1 MNQPQDKPPQ
11 PSALS
16 QRSVTELTE
25 LTDVPDLAH
34 SARASIAAAT
44 DQAQKRAY
52 RHALKVVSPSLAGIA
67 AWGAVSGMAM
77 VKSGLSLWHALG
89 MSIFVYAGSAQL
101 VVLPLIAAQVPILV
115 IFLTATI
122 VNLRFLIFGA
132 AIGPHFAHLP
142 WHLRLWNGYLN
153 SDLAMGYFPQRY
165 PLGGA
170 QPVPEKLAFFSGIS
184 HASWIAWQG
193 GAITGIFLSGYIPTS
208 WGIGFAGTLALL
220 TVMVPMTINSSAL
233 VGVVVS
239 GTVGVLAFGL
249 PYRLGLLLAVILG
262 MIAAVVADSWSEKR
276 QREKLSDIAPP
287 LTTETSANKEHR
299 S

>member
-1 MNQPQDKPPQ
+1 M
-11 PSALS
+11 
-16 QRSVTELTE
+16 
-25 LTDVPDLAH
+25 
-34 SARASIAAAT
+34 
-44 DQAQKRAY
+44 DQVQKRAY

-77 VKSGLSLWHALG
+77 VKSGLTLWHALG

-170 QPVPEKLAFFSGIS
+170 HPVPEKLAFFSGIS

-193 GAITGIFLSGYIPTS
+193 GSIVGIFLSGYIPTS

-220 TVMVPMTINSSAL
+220 TVMVPMTINTSAL
-233 VGVVVS
+233 VGVIVS
-239 GTVGVLAFGL
+239 GTVAVLAFGL

-262 MIAAVVADSWSEKR
+262 MIAAVMADSWSEKR
-276 QREKLSDIAPP
+276 QTERLSGIAPS
-287 LTTETSANKEHR
+287 LNTDISANREDR